1 MYQFVIPIHHVSWST
16 RSVLEG
22 IYEKYKPKNIYVI
35 TSENEIKILKDK
47 SNYWKIK
54 NLTLL
59 DEDNFFLNK
68 YGLTKNDIVSQITQ
82 NKPNYTPGWLYQQII
97 KLGANDAIDHLDE
110 VFVVWDSDLLPVNS
124 WPILDN
130 KKEKFALLQDKS
142 YGNQDILNSW
152 KNLIINVL
160 GINPVE
166 DERGTFTSHH
176 MIFKKK
182 HLKSLKL
189 KFKDHFKSDQ
199 NWIKLIIK
207 AANIYGSFGEYWTYA
222 SWVNHINKDDLN
234 YYPYEKY
241 GLTTERFYDDGNG
254 LFSRKFKMHNNFDE
268 QEDFYPSY
276 SSIIKFIDKNY
287 QFPPSSLSFETN
299 IRHTKKKDKNIH
311 LEEIRSIW
319 REKKTY
325 DKDNKIL

>member
-1 MYQFVIPIHHVSWST
+1 MYQFVIPVHHVTWST

-22 IYEKYKPKNIYVI
+22 IYEKYNPKHIYVI

-47 SNYWKIK
+47 LNYWKIK

-59 DEDNFFLNK
+59 DEDNFFLNI
-68 YGLTKNDIVSQITQ
+68 YSLTKNDIVSQITQ
-82 NKPNYTPGWLYQQII
+82 NKLNYTPGWLYQQII
-97 KLGANDAIDHLDE
+97 KLGANDAIDQLDE
-110 VFVVWDSDLLPVNS
+110 VFVVWDSDLLPVRS
-124 WPILDN
+124 WPILN
-130 KKEKFALLQDKS
+130 EKKEKFALLQDKS

-199 NWIKLIIK
+199 NWIKLLIK

-241 GLTTERFYDDGNG
+241 GLTTERFFDDGNG
-254 LFSRKFKMHNNFDE
+254 LFSKNYKKQISFKE
-268 QEDFYPSY
+268 KEDFYPSY
-276 SSIIKFIDKNY
+276 SSILNFIRKNY
-287 QFPPSSLSFETN
+287 LSLPSSLSFETN
-299 IRHTKKKDKNIH
+299 IRHTKKRDDNIH
-311 LEEIRSIW
+311 LEEKRSIW
-319 REKKTY
+319 REKKP
-325 DKDNKIL
+325 NL

>member
-1 MYQFVIPIHHVSWST
+1 MYQFVIPVHHVSWST

-22 IYEKYKPKNIYVI
+22 IYEKYKPKHIYVI

-59 DEDNFFLNK
+59 DEDNFFLKK
-68 YGLTKNDIVSQITQ
+68 YGFTKNDIVSQITQ

-97 KLGANDAIDHLDE
+97 KLGANDAIDQLDE

-124 WPILDN
+124 WPILDE

-142 YGNQDILNSW
+142 YGNEDILNSW

-160 GINPVE
+160 GIKPVE

-189 KFKDHFKSDQ
+189 KFKDHFKSEQ
-199 NWIKLIIK
+199 NWIELILK

-234 YYPYEKY
+234 YHPYEKY
-241 GLTTERFYDDGNG
+241 GLTTERFFDDGNG
-254 LFSRKFKMHNNFDE
+254 LFSKNYKKHISFKE

-276 SSIIKFIDKNY
+276 SSILNFIRKKY
-287 QFPPSSLSFETN
+287 RSLPSSLSFETN
-299 IRHTKKKDKNIH
+299 IRHTKKRDDNIH
-311 LEEIRSIW
+311 LEEKRSIW
-319 REKKTY
+319 RE
-325 DKDNKIL
+325 IG

>member
-1 MYQFVIPIHHVSWST
+1 MYQFVIPVHHVTWST

-22 IYEKYKPKNIYVI
+22 IYEKYKPKHIYVI

-59 DEDNFFLNK
+59 NEDNFFLNK

-97 KLGANDAIDHLDE
+97 KLGANDVIDQLDE

-124 WPILDN
+124 WPILDE

-241 GLTTERFYDDGNG
+241 GLTTERFFDDGNG
-254 LFSRKFKMHNNFDE
+254 LFSKNYKKHISFKE

-276 SSIIKFIDKNY
+276 SSILNFISKNY
-287 QFPPSSLSFETN
+287 LSLPSSLSFETN
-299 IRHTKKKDKNIH
+299 IRHTKKRDDNIH
-311 LEEIRSIW
+311 LEEKRSIW
-319 REKKTY
+319 REKKP
-325 DKDNKIL
+325 NL

>member
-1 MYQFVIPIHHVSWST
+1 MYQFVIPVHHVSWST

-22 IYEKYKPKNIYVI
+22 IYEKYKPKHIYVI
-35 TSENEIKILKDK
+35 TSENEIKILKNK
-47 SNYWKIK
+47 SNYWKIE

-97 KLGANDAIDHLDE
+97 KLGANDAIDQLDE

-124 WPILDN
+124 WPILDE

-142 YGNQDILNSW
+142 YGNEDILNSW

-189 KFKDHFKSDQ
+189 KFKDHFKSEQ
-199 NWIKLIIK
+199 NWIELILK

-234 YYPYEKY
+234 YHPYEKY
-241 GLTTERFYDDGNG
+241 GLTTERFFDDGNG
-254 LFSRKFKMHNNFDE
+254 LFSKNYKKHISFKE

-276 SSIIKFIDKNY
+276 SSILNFISKNY
-287 QFPPSSLSFETN
+287 LSLPSSLSFETN
-299 IRHTKKKDKNIH
+299 IRHTKKRDDNIH
-311 LEEIRSIW
+311 LEEKRSIW
-319 REKKTY
+319 RE
-325 DKDNKIL
+325 IG

>member
-1 MYQFVIPIHHVSWST
+1 MYQFVIPVHHVSWST

-22 IYEKYKPKNIYVI
+22 IYEKYKPKHIYVI
-35 TSENEIKILKDK
+35 TSENEIKILEDK

-68 YGLTKNDIVSQITQ
+68 YGLTKNDIVSQIIH

-97 KLGANDAIDHLDE
+97 KLGANDAIDQLDE

-124 WPILDN
+124 WPILDK

-207 AANIYGSFGEYWTYA
+207 ATNIYGSFGEYWTYA

-241 GLTTERFYDDGNG
+241 GLTTERFFDDGNG
-254 LFSRKFKMHNNFDE
+254 LFSKNYKIQTNFKE

-276 SSIIKFIDKNY
+276 TSILNFIGKNY
-287 QFPPSSLSFETN
+287 LSLPSSLSFETN
-299 IRHTKKKDKNIH
+299 VRHLKKRDDNIH
-311 LEEIRSIW
+311 LEEKRSIW
-319 REKKTY
+319 REKKS
-325 DKDNKIL
+325 NI

>member
-1 MYQFVIPIHHVSWST
+1 MYQFVIPVHHVTWST

-22 IYEKYKPKNIYVI
+22 IYEKYNPKHIYVI

-47 SNYWKIK
+47 LNYWKIK

-97 KLGANDAIDHLDE
+97 KLGANDVIDQLDE
-110 VFVVWDSDLLPVNS
+110 VFVVWDSDLLPVKS
-124 WPILDN
+124 WPILN
-130 KKEKFALLQDKS
+130 EKKEKFALLQDKS

-241 GLTTERFYDDGNG
+241 GLTTERFFDDGNG
-254 LFSRKFKMHNNFDE
+254 LFSKNYKKHISFKE

-276 SSIIKFIDKNY
+276 SSILNFIRKNY
-287 QFPPSSLSFETN
+287 RTLPSSLSFETN
-299 IRHTKKKDKNIH
+299 IRHTKKRHDDTH
-311 LEEIRSIW
+311 LEEKRSIW
-319 REKKTY
+319 REKKP
-325 DKDNKIL
+325 N

>member
-1 MYQFVIPIHHVSWST
+1 MYQFVIPVHHVTWST
-16 RSVLEG
+16 RAVLEG
-22 IYEKYKPKNIYVI
+22 IYEKYKPKHIYVI

-47 SNYWKIK
+47 LNYWKIK

-68 YGLTKNDIVSQITQ
+68 YSLTKNDIVSQITQ

-97 KLGANDAIDHLDE
+97 KLGANDAIEQLDD

-124 WPILDN
+124 WPILDK

-241 GLTTERFYDDGNG
+241 GLTTERFFDDGNG
-254 LFSRKFKMHNNFDE
+254 LFSKNYKKHISFKE

-276 SSIIKFIDKNY
+276 SSILNFIRKKY
-287 QFPPSSLSFETN
+287 RSLPSSLSFETN
-299 IRHTKKKDKNIH
+299 IRHTKKRDDNIH
-311 LEEIRSIW
+311 LEEKRSIW
-319 REKKTY
+319 RE
-325 DKDNKIL
+325 IG

>member
-1 MYQFVIPIHHVSWST
+1 MYQFVIPVHHVTWST

-22 IYEKYKPKNIYVI
+22 IYEKYNPKHIYVI

-47 SNYWKIK
+47 LNYWKIK

-68 YGLTKNDIVSQITQ
+68 YSLTKNDIVSQITQ

-97 KLGANDAIDHLDE
+97 KLGANDAIEQLDD

-124 WPILDN
+124 WPILDK

-241 GLTTERFYDDGNG
+241 GLTTERFFDDGNG
-254 LFSRKFKMHNNFDE
+254 LFSKNYKKHISFKE

-276 SSIIKFIDKNY
+276 SSILNFIRKNY
-287 QFPPSSLSFETN
+287 RTLPSSLSFETN
-299 IRHTKKKDKNIH
+299 IRHTKKRHDDTH
-311 LEEIRSIW
+311 LEEKRSIW
-319 REKKTY
+319 REKKP
-325 DKDNKIL
+325 N

>member
-1 MYQFVIPIHHVSWST
+1 MYQFVIPVHHVTWST

-22 IYEKYKPKNIYVI
+22 IYEKYNPKHIYVI

-97 KLGANDAIDHLDE
+97 KLGANDVIDQLDE

-124 WPILDN
+124 WPILDE

-241 GLTTERFYDDGNG
+241 GLTTERFFDDGNG
-254 LFSRKFKMHNNFDE
+254 LFSKNYKKHISFKE

-276 SSIIKFIDKNY
+276 SSILNFIRKNY
-287 QFPPSSLSFETN
+287 RTLPSSLSFETN
-299 IRHTKKKDKNIH
+299 IRHTKKRHDDTH
-311 LEEIRSIW
+311 LEEKRSIW
-319 REKKTY
+319 REKKP
-325 DKDNKIL
+325 N